1 MSTPII
7 VTVSDLCLKTE
18 YILEDGDQVIE
29 IEMSVLGPAVTA
41 IFSKPVSVLEV
52 EMNFP
57 EICGDINYELIYVSG
72 PTGNGFSPTLD

>member
-1 MSTPII
+1 M
-7 VTVSDLCLKTE
+7 
-18 YILEDGDQVIE
+18 
-29 IEMSVLGPAVTA
+29 LGPAVTA

-72 PTGNGFSPTLD
+72 PTGNDFSPTLDQNVPSVTAESTDNDQMGVYRYTLRA